1 MIQGIGQNGLAQAA
15 LEAALRSVS
24 QRGAKIDEALAQGLE
39 GAPELA
45 RGAAAGPSFDK
56 ALLEGL
62 SQADGAVKSAEALPV
77 ELLAGKVAD
86 FHEVA
91 GRLKQSELVFKFSL
105 EVRNKL
111 IDAYRETMR
120 MSV

>member
-1 MIQGIGQNGLAQAA
+1 MIQGVGQGGLAKAA
-15 LEAALRSVS
+15 IEAALASM
-24 QRGAKIDEALAQGLE
+24 QRGAKVDAPLRGAGESLPGVVAPTAGPSFSDALAQGLSRADE
-39 GAPELA
+39 TI
-45 RGAAAGPSFDK
+45 K
-56 ALLEGL
+56 A
-62 SQADGAVKSAEALPV
+62 SEALPV
-77 ELLAGKVAD
+77 DLLSGKVGD

-91 GRLKQSELVFKFSL
+91 GQLKQSELAFKFSL

>member
-1 MIQGIGQNGLAQAA
+1 MIQGVGQNGFAKAA
-15 LEAALRSVS
+15 IEAALQSMQ
-24 QRGAKIDEALAQGLE
+24 QRTGRVDA
-39 GAPELA
+39 ELA
-45 RGAAAGPSFDK
+45 RGLDGSAAAGGAPQTSFAD
-56 ALLEGL
+56 ALSQGL
-62 SQADGAVKSAEALPV
+62 SRAEQSVQSTDALPLD
-77 ELLAGKVAD
+77 LLSGKVGD

-91 GRLKQSELVFKFSL
+91 GQLKQAELVFKFSM